1 MPAGYEE
8 NPRMPLDKV
17 IFVIACIYLGWVV
30 AWLISQKNAPIS
42 QNSTTSQEDKKFIA
56 YLQSSLAIIDR
67 QSQTSSPD
75 PNPAAKNN
83 PSPVVPVPPAPP
95 ANLPVNNTPQ
105 IIERIYVPVYPQ
117 TPETTAKLVPVTE
130 RIYVP
135 VYPQTPET
143 TAKLVPVTPSNT
155 DISAPPL
162 PAAPQGN
169 RPVASVIPTNNQ
181 VKNTLVGVMDL
192 GDRSTALFDNKGI
205 TTRISPGE
213 FINGW
218 TLVEVGN
225 QQVILSRNGQTKVLE
240 VGQSF

>member
-1 MPAGYEE
+1 MAAGHKE

-117 TPETTAKLVPVTE
+117 TPETTAKLVPVT
-130 RIYVP
+130 
-135 VYPQTPET
+135 
-143 TAKLVPVTPSNT
+143 PSNT

>member
-1 MPAGYEE
+1 MAAGHEE

-17 IFVIACIYLGWVV
+17 IFVIACVYLGWVV
-30 AWLISQKNAPIS
+30 AWLISQKNAPVS
-42 QNSTTSQEDKKFIA
+42 QNGTVSPEARQFIA
-56 YLQSSLAIIDR
+56 YLQSSLTIIDR
-67 QSQTSSPD
+67 QGQTSSPD
-75 PNPAAKNN
+75 PYPSPKNN
-83 PSPVVPVPPAPP
+83 PSPVATVPPPPP
-95 ANLPVNNTPQ
+95 ANLPVNNTPRV
-105 IIERIYVPVYPQ
+105 IERIYVPVYPQ
-117 TPETTAKLVPVTE
+117 PPKTTAKIVPV
-130 RIYVP
+130 P
-135 VYPQTPET
+135 PPN
-143 TAKLVPVTPSNT
+143 P

-162 PAAPQGN
+162 PAAPEVKP
-169 RPVASVIPTNNQ
+169 PVAVLIPTNNQ

-192 GDRSTALFDNKGI
+192 GDRSSALFDNKGI

>member
-42 QNSTTSQEDKKFIA
+42 QNGTISQEDKKFIA

-95 ANLPVNNTPQ
+95 ANLPVNNSPQ
-105 IIERIYVPVYPQ
+105 II
-117 TPETTAKLVPVTE
+117 E

-162 PAAPQGN
+162 PAAPQEN
-169 RPVASVIPTNNQ
+169 RPVAAVIPTNNQ
-181 VKNTLVGVMDL
+181 VKNILVGVMDL

>member
-42 QNSTTSQEDKKFIA
+42 QNGTISQEDKKFIA

-117 TPETTAKLVPVTE
+117 TPETTAKLVPVT
-130 RIYVP
+130 
-135 VYPQTPET
+135 
-143 TAKLVPVTPSNT
+143 PSNT

-162 PAAPQGN
+162 PAAPQVN

-181 VKNTLVGVMDL
+181 VKNT
-192 GDRSTALFDNKGI
+192 
-205 TTRISPGE
+205 
-213 FINGW
+213 
-218 TLVEVGN
+218 
-225 QQVILSRNGQTKVLE
+225 
-240 VGQSF
+240 

>member
-42 QNSTTSQEDKKFIA
+42 QNGTISQEDKKFIA

-117 TPETTAKLVPVTE
+117 TPETTAKLVPVT
-130 RIYVP
+130 
-135 VYPQTPET
+135 
-143 TAKLVPVTPSNT
+143 PSNT

-162 PAAPQGN
+162 PAAPQEN
-169 RPVASVIPTNNQ
+169 RPVAAVIPTNNQ

>member
-117 TPETTAKLVPVTE
+117 TPETTAKLVPVT
-130 RIYVP
+130 
-135 VYPQTPET
+135 
-143 TAKLVPVTPSNT
+143 PSNT

>member
-117 TPETTAKLVPVTE
+117 TPETTAKLVPVT
-130 RIYVP
+130 
-135 VYPQTPET
+135 
-143 TAKLVPVTPSNT
+143 PSNT

-162 PAAPQGN
+162 PAAPQEN
-169 RPVASVIPTNNQ
+169 RPVAAVIPTNNQ
-181 VKNTLVGVMDL
+181 VKNILVGVMDL

>member
-17 IFVIACIYLGWVV
+17 IFVIACVYLGWVV

-42 QNSTTSQEDKKFIA
+42 QNGTISQEDKKFIA

-67 QSQTSSPD
+67 QGQTLSPA

-117 TPETTAKLVPVTE
+117 TS
-130 RIYVP
+130 
-135 VYPQTPET
+135 ET

-162 PAAPQGN
+162 PAAPQVN
-169 RPVASVIPTNNQ
+169 RPVAAVIPTNNQ

-213 FINGW
+213 FVNGW

>member
-117 TPETTAKLVPVTE
+117 TPETTAKLVPVT
-130 RIYVP
+130 
-135 VYPQTPET
+135 
-143 TAKLVPVTPSNT
+143 PSNT

-192 GDRSTALFDNKGI
+192 GDQSTALFDNKGI

>member
-1 MPAGYEE
+1 MAAGHKE

-17 IFVIACIYLGWVV
+17 IFVIACVYLGWVV
-30 AWLISQKNAPIS
+30 AWLISQKNAPVSQNGTIS
-42 QNSTTSQEDKKFIA
+42 QEEQKFIA

-67 QSQTSSPD
+67 QGQTSSPD
-75 PNPAAKNN
+75 PDPDPQNN
-83 PSPVVPVPPAPP
+83 PSPVARVPPPPP

-117 TPETTAKLVPVTE
+117 PPKTTAKIVPV
-130 RIYVP
+130 P
-135 VYPQTPET
+135 PPN
-143 TAKLVPVTPSNT
+143 P

-162 PAAPQGN
+162 PAAPEVKP
-169 RPVASVIPTNNQ
+169 PVAVLIPTNNQ

-213 FINGW
+213 FVNGW

>member
-117 TPETTAKLVPVTE
+117 TPETTAKLVPVT
-130 RIYVP
+130 
-135 VYPQTPET
+135 
-143 TAKLVPVTPSNT
+143 PSNT

-225 QQVILSRNGQTKVLE
+225 QQFILSRNGQTKVLE

>member
-1 MPAGYEE
+1 MAAGDEE

-17 IFVIACIYLGWVV
+17 IFVIACVYLGWVV
-30 AWLISQKNAPIS
+30 AWLISQKNAPVS
-42 QNSTTSQEDKKFIA
+42 QNGTISPEDQKFIA
-56 YLQSSLAIIDR
+56 YLQSSLTIIDR
-67 QSQTSSPD
+67 QGATSSPD
-75 PNPAAKNN
+75 PDPSPKNN
-83 PSPVVPVPPAPP
+83 PSPVATVPPPPP

-117 TPETTAKLVPVTE
+117 TPETAAK
-130 RIYVP
+130 I
-135 VYPQTPET
+135 
-143 TAKLVPVTPSNT
+143 APVTPANP

-162 PAAPQGN
+162 PAAPQVH
-169 RPVASVIPTNNQ
+169 RPTAAVIPTNNQ

-192 GDRSTALFDNKGI
+192 GDRSSALFDNKGI

-218 TLVEVGN
+218 TLVEVGS

>member
-1 MPAGYEE
+1 MAAGHEE
-8 NPRMPLDKV
+8 NPRMPLDKF
-17 IFVIACIYLGWVV
+17 IFVIACVYLGWVV
-30 AWLISQKNAPIS
+30 AWLISQKNAPVSQNGTIS
-42 QNSTTSQEDKKFIA
+42 QEEQKFIA

-67 QSQTSSPD
+67 QGQTSSPD
-75 PNPAAKNN
+75 PDPDPQNN
-83 PSPVVPVPPAPP
+83 PSPVATVPPPPP

-117 TPETTAKLVPVTE
+117 TPETAAK
-130 RIYVP
+130 I
-135 VYPQTPET
+135 
-143 TAKLVPVTPSNT
+143 APVTPANP

-162 PAAPQGN
+162 PAAPQVN
-169 RPVASVIPTNNQ
+169 RPLAAVIPTNNQ

-192 GDRSTALFDNKGI
+192 GDRSSALFDNKGI

-218 TLVEVGN
+218 TLVQVGS

>member
-117 TPETTAKLVPVTE
+117 TPETTAKLVPVT
-130 RIYVP
+130 
-135 VYPQTPET
+135 
-143 TAKLVPVTPSNT
+143 PSNT

-162 PAAPQGN
+162 PAASQVN
-169 RPVASVIPTNNQ
+169 RPVAAVIPTNNQ